1 MVRLRY
7 VVLAAL
13 GLAVVLATGVMAR
26 IRLGDASARLAER
39 GTVVELVPDLAAPV
53 EVVVDRRG
61 VPNVRA
67 SVVTDLWFAEGF
79 LHARERFFQ
88 MELARRVADG
98 RLAELVGPVAL
109 PSDRRHRILRLEATA
124 IRQAGQLRDSERAA
138 LQAYTA
144 GVNAALE
151 RFGRWIAPE
160 IWMMGFDPEPWRV
173 EDSLAVGLL
182 TELHLTGAMGD
193 ELRRS
198 VELAR
203 YGRDRALDL
212 WAWTPAEAR
221 AWIPPVEPPA
231 MPPRDDDAITPSLGG
246 FGSNNWALAGSR
258 TASGRPILANDP
270 HLGVSLPA
278 TWYLIHLDGPGIHVA
293 GASIPGIPGIAIG
306 HNERV
311 AWGFT
316 MAMADDQD
324 LWVLH
329 LDDGGQRERVDGGW
343 QPLRTVAE
351 SISVLGRDE
360 PERLKVRL
368 SDKGPIVREGGREV
382 LALTWSATL
391 GPSAVGAFLGMC
403 RAGSVGEVAA
413 AWDGIPSPIMNLVA
427 ADVGGHIL
435 HQVVGE
441 IPDRGRGA
449 GRLPSPASDPRWA
462 WRGLQPSAA
471 DPHRADPADGF
482 VATANQDLF
491 AEGVFPSREW
501 FPGEFEPPWRYRR
514 IRSALAARSDWD
526 VPSCMGLQGDLLSES
541 AVGLLTLL
549 GPDLE
554 RHGGRTAEI
563 LLRWDARVTAD
574 SVAPHVAARLA
585 LDLESA
591 VGDDEAFEAGLDHTA
606 FGNVELQRLLAGGM
620 NEAWWD
626 DVRTLEH
633 ETRATVIASVLDHLD
648 ERPVTRTWGEVHR
661 VAFRHPLAA
670 TPLIGRLID
679 RVWSRGPFAVGGDGT
694 TVDAQ
699 YWSLRRPF
707 GVTAIPSLRFVVEV
721 GDWDRAVMVLPT
733 GQSGHPWSPFYD
745 DQLGAWLR
753 VQPILLPFSRG
764 AVERAA
770 RSRLLLRPSGRHSS
784 IRATVSGGGG
794 G

>member
-1 MVRLRY
+1 MRMVRLRD
-7 VVLAAL
+7 VAVAGTGVAVL
-13 GLAVVLATGVMAR
+13 LATGLMAR
-26 IRLGDASARLAER
+26 IRLGDASTRLAER
-39 GTVVELVPDLAAPV
+39 GTVVEAVPDLTSPL
-53 EVVVDRRG
+53 EVVVDQRG
-61 VPNVRA
+61 VPHVRG
-67 SVVTDLWFAEGF
+67 SVVTDLWFAEGY

-98 RLAELVGPVAL
+98 RLAEIVGPAAL

-124 IRQAGQLRDSERAA
+124 IRQAGQLGDAERAA
-138 LQAYTA
+138 LDAYAA
-144 GVNAALE
+144 GVNAALA
-151 RFGRWIAPE
+151 RYGRWISPE
-160 IWMMGFDPEPWRV
+160 IWMIGFDPEPWRV

-182 TELHLTGAMGD
+182 MELDLTGAMGD

-203 YGRDRALDL
+203 YGRQRAIDL
-212 WAWTPAEAR
+212 WGWTPDQAR

-231 MPPRDDDAITPSLGG
+231 MPPRDDDAITPSVGG
-246 FGSNNWALAGSR
+246 LGSNNWALAGSR

-270 HLGVSLPA
+270 HVGVSLPA

-306 HNERV
+306 HTERV

-324 LWVLH
+324 LWVLR
-329 LDDGGQRERVDGGW
+329 LDEGNQRERVDGGW
-343 QPLRTVAE
+343 QSLRTVAE
-351 SISVLGRDE
+351 TIRVLGRPE

-391 GPSAVGAFLGMC
+391 GPSAAHAFLAMC
-403 RAGSVGEVAA
+403 RAGSVAEVAQ
-413 AWDGIPSPIMNLVA
+413 AWEGIPGPVMNLVA
-427 ADVGGHIL
+427 ADSGGHIL

-462 WRGLQPSAA
+462 WRGLQPQAVN
-471 DPHRADPADGF
+471 PHRADPPEGF

-491 AEGVFPSREW
+491 TEGSYPSSEW
-501 FPGEFEPPWRYRR
+501 FPGEFAPPWRYRR

-526 VPSCMGLQGDLLSES
+526 VAGCVALQGDLASLS
-541 AVGLLTLL
+541 AAILRAWDGRVVADGL
-549 GPDLE
+549 
-554 RHGGRTAEI
+554 
-563 LLRWDARVTAD
+563 
-574 SVAPHVAARLA
+574 APHLAARLV
-585 LDLESA
+585 LDLEDA
-591 VGDDEAFEAGLDHTA
+591 VGGDEAYEAGLDRSP
-606 FGNVELQRLLAGGM
+606 FDNVELQRLLAGGM
-620 NEAWWD
+620 SESWWD

-633 ETRATVIASVLDHLD
+633 ESRASVIAATLDRLD
-648 ERPVTRTWGEVHR
+648 AERPTRTWGEVHQ
-661 VAFRHPLAA
+661 VVFRHPLAA
-670 TPLIGRLID
+670 TPLVGRLID

-699 YWSLRRPF
+699 YWSRRRPF
-707 GVTAIPSLRFVVEV
+707 GVTALPSLRFVAEV
-721 GDWDRAVMVLPT
+721 GDWDHAVMVLPT
-733 GQSGHPWSPFYD
+733 GQSGHPWSPYYD
-745 DQLGAWLR
+745 DELAAWLA
-753 VQPILLPFSRG
+753 VKPILLPFSRG

-770 RSRLLLRPSGRHSS
+770 RSRLVLRPTGRHGSM
-784 IRATVSGGGG
+784 RPPAADAGGRVG
-794 G
+794 